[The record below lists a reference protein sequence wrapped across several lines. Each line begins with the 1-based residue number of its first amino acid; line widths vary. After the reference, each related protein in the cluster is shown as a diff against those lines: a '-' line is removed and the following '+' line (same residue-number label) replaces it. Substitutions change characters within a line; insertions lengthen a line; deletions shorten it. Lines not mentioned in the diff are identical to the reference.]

1 MWAKGYGN
9 VVQLKLL
16 NGQQAGMDFLTRHF
30 PVTIGRSSA
39 NDLRLREAGIWDR
52 HLEIHLEAPHT
63 FALSTHQSSFA
74 TINDLPVRQASLRH
88 GDVIGLGPLKLLF
101 TLSPTVQ
108 RSLRWREWLVWIG
121 FGLLCLGQIA
131 LVYWLPG

>member
-1 MWAKGYGN
+1 MSVKGFGD

-16 NGQQAGMDFLTRHF
+16 NGPQAGMDFMTRHF
-30 PVTIGRSSA
+30 PVTIGRSSS
-39 NDLRLREAGIWDR
+39 NDLRLREPGIWDR
-52 HLEIHLEAPHT
+52 HLEIHLELPHT
-63 FALSTHQSSFA
+63 FALAARESSTA
-74 TINDLPVRQASLRH
+74 TINDLPVQQAPLRH

-101 TLSPTVQ
+101 TLSPTTQ
-108 RSLRWREWLVWIG
+108 QSLHWREWLVWIG